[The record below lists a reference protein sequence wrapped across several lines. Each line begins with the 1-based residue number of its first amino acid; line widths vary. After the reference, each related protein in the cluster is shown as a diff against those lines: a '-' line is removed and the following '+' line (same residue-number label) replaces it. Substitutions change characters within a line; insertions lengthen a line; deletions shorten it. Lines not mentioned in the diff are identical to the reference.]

1 MPTSSDPIQD
11 ILGHQGLLARSLNEF
26 EVRPSQLQMAG
37 LILEAILQKIPALV
51 EAGTG
56 TGKTL
61 GYLVPILLS
70 DKKAVISTGTKNL
83 QEQILFKDIP
93 ILSDA
98 MGQEIDAMLMK
109 GRTNYLCLYR
119 FHQFFSQKSL
129 LQSEHDKARK
139 RIEKWLTKTQ
149 FADRAELTWIKDDDP
164 LWDALSSTSEQCL
177 GTECFHWEECFLNHL
192 RRAAARSRIL
202 IVNHHL
208 FFADLMVKK
217 GGFGEIIPRTQMVI
231 FDEAHN
237 IEEIATTYFGESLST
252 RQLMSLIRD
261 LEKEDLKRGK
271 GDVFNNGLNFVK
283 TGVEQL
289 RTYFHGFVEKGR
301 LSHEDIEKID
311 IGPAALIKKGLIH
324 ILESP
329 HGSGSTKNNHQ
340 SSLTR
345 ADGML
350 DHFETLLSPHDSNW
364 LHWYENRGKNIV
376 LHASPLDISQTLQ
389 DLLYKKV
396 PRIVFTSATLS
407 TDKNF
412 DYFRSRIGLSEEVHT
427 GIYPS
432 HFDFQNQ
439 TLMFIPKDL
448 PPPNDTLFGQKIS
461 EKILALLKITSGRAL
476 ILFTSYYNLNLVH
489 QLVHEKI
496 PYTVFKQ
503 GEAPRSSL
511 LEAFR
516 KDTHSVLFATGS
528 FWQGVDVPGEALS
541 CLVID
546 KLPFDSPGE
555 PLVAARIDS
564 IRARGGNP
572 FMEYQLP
579 SAIISLKQGLG
590 RLIRNSSDRGI
601 LAILD
606 VRILTSRY
614 GRFFFNSLPEIPICH
629 DLESVKRFFQELKKP
644 TSKKSA

>member
-1 MPTSSDPIQD
+1 MPTSPDPIQA
-11 ILGHQGLLARSLNEF
+11 ILGGQGFLARSLKDF
-26 EVRPSQLQMAG
+26 EVRPSQLQMAR
-37 LILEAILQKIPALV
+37 LIWEAILHKIPALV

-56 TGKTL
+56 TGKTI
-61 GYLVPILLS
+61 GYLVPVLLS

-83 QEQILFKDIP
+83 QEQIFSKDIP
-93 ILSDA
+93 LLSKA
-98 MGQEIDAMLMK
+98 TGQGIDAMLMK

-129 LQSEHDKARK
+129 LKSDHDKTRA
-139 RIEKWLTKTQ
+139 RIEKWLAQTQ

-164 LWDALSSTSEQCL
+164 LWEALSSTSEQCL

-192 RRAAARSRIL
+192 RRKAARSRII

-217 GGFGEIIPRTQMVI
+217 GGFGEIIPRTQVVI
-231 FDEAHN
+231 FDEAHT
-237 IEEIATTYFGESLST
+237 IEEIATTYFGERLST
-252 RQLMSLIRD
+252 RQLTGLVHD
-261 LEKEDLKRGK
+261 LEKERGNLKK
-271 GDVFNNGLNFVK
+271 GQSDPFNQGLNFIK

-289 RTYFHGFVEKGR
+289 RTYFHGYVERGR
-301 LSHEDIEKID
+301 LSHEDLEKID
-311 IGPAALIKKGLIH
+311 IGPGSMIKKGLIH
-324 ILESP
+324 ILENP
-329 HGSGSTKNNHQ
+329 HISGSSKSNHHARI
-340 SSLTR
+340 SR
-345 ADGML
+345 ADEML
-350 DHFETLLSPHDSNW
+350 ERLETLLSPNDANW
-364 LHWYENRGKNIV
+364 MNWYENRGKNIV
-376 LHASPLDISQTLQ
+376 LHASPLDVSQTLQ

-412 DYFRSRIGLSEEVHT
+412 EYFRSRIGLSEDVLT

-448 PPPNDTLFGQKIS
+448 PPPNDAVFCQKIA
-461 EKILALLKITSGRAL
+461 EKIVALLKTTSGRAL
-476 ILFTSYYNLNLVH
+476 ILFTSYHNLHLVH
-489 QLVHEKI
+489 QLVYGKI
-496 PYTVFKQ
+496 PYTIFKQ

-516 KDTHSVLFATGS
+516 QDTHSVLFATGS

-541 CLVID
+541 CLIVD

-564 IRARGGNP
+564 IRAKGGNP
-572 FMEYQLP
+572 FMDYQLP

-614 GRFFFNSLPEIPICH
+614 GRFFFNSLPEIPVSH
-629 DLESVKRFFQELKKP
+629 DLEDIERFFAHKK
-644 TSKKSA
+644 ADL